1 MLTQMFELYTGGFSG
16 KSLCGAMER
25 CELCISH
32 SGLLRVWP
40 TQKLLLGRRPKQVQ
54 SGPDPH

>member
-1 MLTQMFELYTGGFSG
+1 MLTRMFELYTGGFSG
-16 KSLCGAMER
+16 KSLWRNGKVQITH
-25 CELCISH
+25 ISH

-40 TQKLLLGRRPKQVQ
+40 TQKLLLGWRPKQVQ